1 MVIAP
6 GPGTEG
12 EQIPNSEELRSR
24 GGVGGGGLGWGAVG
38 VRWRW

>member
-24 GGVGGGGLGWGAVG
+24 VGWDGVEWGGVQWE
-38 VRWRW
+38 